1 MMSFQMRVSFSLNGN
16 AHVHGPKPS
25 TFKSDI
31 IDFFLTSV
39 GATFTEMSDVELRYK
54 KPLI

>member
-1 MMSFQMRVSFSLNGN
+1 MRVSFSLNGT
-16 AHVHGPKPS
+16 AHVHNSRPS

-39 GATFTEMSDVELRYK
+39 GATLTEITDVELR
-54 KPLI
+54 